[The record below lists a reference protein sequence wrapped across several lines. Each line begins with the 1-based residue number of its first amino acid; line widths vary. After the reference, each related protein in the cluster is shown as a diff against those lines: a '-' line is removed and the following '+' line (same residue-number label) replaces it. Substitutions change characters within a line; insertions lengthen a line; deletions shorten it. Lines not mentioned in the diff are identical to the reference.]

1 MQSPPPPG
9 EMPPTSSPGETP
21 PTPPGST
28 QPQQPQYP
36 YQYPYP
42 GPYPYPYPY
51 PYGPAPQ
58 PPKRSSAAL
67 WVTLSILAGV
77 IVLSCVGCGVA
88 LVLVA
93 RSVPTDAFVSA
104 LGPQITA
111 TQFCAAEETSD
122 YVGAYELFSATLRDQ
137 WTQDQWTAAN
147 QAREQNNGAV
157 RDCQVVPTGGSTTSD
172 TTTVQIQLTLDDGE
186 HAGSLT
192 LVNDSGSWEID
203 AIGPGLG
210 LT

>member
-9 EMPPTSSPGETP
+9 EMPPTPSPGETP
-21 PTPPGST
+21 PTLPSTPP
-28 QPQQPQYP
+28 PRQPQYP

-58 PPKRSSAAL
+58 PPKRSNTAL

-88 LVLVA
+88 LVFVA
-93 RSVPTDAFVSA
+93 RSVPTETFVSA

-111 TQFCAAEETSD
+111 TQFCTAEETGD
-122 YVGAYELFSATLRDQ
+122 YVGAYELFSTTLRDQ

-147 QAREQNNGAV
+147 QAREQHNGAV

-172 TTTVQIQLTLDDGE
+172 TTTVQVQVTLDDGE
-186 HAGSLT
+186 HTGSLT
-192 LVNDSGSWEID
+192 LVNDSGLWEID
-203 AIGPGLG
+203 AIDPGLG